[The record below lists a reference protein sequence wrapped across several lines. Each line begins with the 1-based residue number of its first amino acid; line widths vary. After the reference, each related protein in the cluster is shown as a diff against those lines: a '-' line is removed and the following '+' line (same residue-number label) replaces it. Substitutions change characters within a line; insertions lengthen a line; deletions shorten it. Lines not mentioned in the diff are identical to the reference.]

1 MTRGELTRQ
10 LAALLGATHEARFIV
25 EDVVG
30 SASDVSEVSG
40 GDVEQAMAWAERRRA
55 GEPLQYILGHWAFRS
70 LDLLV
75 DPRVL
80 IPRPETEQLVEVA
93 LLALRGL
100 DARNLVVVDAGTGSG
115 AIALSVA
122 VELAASGFAGQV
134 YATDASA
141 VALDVARANLER
153 VCSANGA
160 MVPVTFRHGNWLE
173 PLPAAVQGSVS
184 LVVSNPPYVA
194 EAEWV
199 DLPPDVKAE
208 PRHALVAGAG
218 SDGTPGLADVEEVLW
233 QSLQWLSRPGRVV
246 IELAPHQADA
256 AVRLAKAMGYDRAE
270 VAFDLAGRQ
279 RILVCRLG

>member
-1 MTRGELTRQ
+1 MTSGELTRQ
-10 LAALLGATHEARFIV
+10 LAELLGAPHEARFIV
-25 EDVVG
+25 EDIVG
-30 SASDVSEVSG
+30 TASEVSAQH
-40 GDVEQAMAWAERRRA
+40 VAHAMSWAERRRA

-80 IPRPETEQLVEVA
+80 IPRPETEQLTEVA
-93 LLALRGL
+93 LSALRGL
-100 DARNLVVVDAGTGSG
+100 GVRNLVVVDAGTGSG

-122 VELAASGFAGQV
+122 VELAASGFGGQV

-153 VCSANGA
+153 VGRAHEA
-160 MVPVTFRHGNWLE
+160 MVPMTFRRGNWLE
-173 PLPAAVQGSVS
+173 PLPEAVRGTVS

-194 EAEWV
+194 EAEWA

-208 PRHALVAGAG
+208 PRDALIAADG
-218 SDGTPGLADVEEVLW
+218 SDGTPGLADVEAVLS
-233 QSLQWLSRPGRVV
+233 QSLRWLARPGLVV

-256 AVRLAKAMGYDRAE
+256 AVRLAKSIGYDRAE